1 MQNLL
6 LFVRI
11 AIVQIRRYSICPE
24 FVVYAEKAELA
35 ATQSATATERPDAVG
50 LPTSKKS
57 KSIHRPAE
65 LKILTFAHVVFV
77 PAKLT
82 VRNLF

>member
-1 MQNLL
+1 MSRVCSVCGKGRMSGNA
-6 LFVRI
+6 VSHSNRKT
-11 AIVQIRRYSICPE
+11 RR
-24 FVVYAEKAELA
+24 
-35 ATQSATATERPDAVG
+35 VG